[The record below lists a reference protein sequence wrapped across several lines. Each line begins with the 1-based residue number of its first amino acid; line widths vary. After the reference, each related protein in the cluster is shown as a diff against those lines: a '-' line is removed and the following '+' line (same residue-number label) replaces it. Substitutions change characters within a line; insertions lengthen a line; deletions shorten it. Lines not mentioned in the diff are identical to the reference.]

1 MLLAVIGDLSSADI
15 ELTVPVDSRLSVF
28 NRIDKIALPVS
39 SADSLRVI
47 LAEQASMADAI
58 ILIAPEC
65 GGCLSMCCEWL
76 EPFQAK
82 FLSPRRGFVELTANK
97 QQTAEWLTARG
108 VLVPNGRLLSE
119 LDSLQRM
126 QNFRFPVVV
135 KPVDGAGSD
144 QIQVVEDFGSLSW
157 PENPQN
163 FRVESFVRGT
173 AVSVSVLCGGN
184 NFELLP
190 PTGQVFDSQPIGNY
204 VGTLYPLPGQLAT
217 RATALAAK
225 TMSVLPLTRG
235 YIGIDMILSSEN
247 STLDCVVEVNPRLT
261 MSYVKLR
268 KICDFNL
275 GMRMIEIAKRG
286 LLPQHV

>member
-1 MLLAVIGDLSSADI
+1 MLLAVVRDLRSSDI
-15 ELTVPVDSRLSVF
+15 ELAVPIDARLSVF
-28 NRIDKIALPVS
+28 NRLDKIALPVF
-39 SADSLRVI
+39 SADSLQVI
-47 LAEQASMADAI
+47 LAGQASMADAI
-58 ILIAPEC
+58 ILIAPES
-65 GGCLSMCCEWL
+65 GGCLSMCCQWL

-82 FLSPRRGFVELTANK
+82 FLSPHRGFVDLTANK

-119 LDSLQRM
+119 LDSLQPI
-126 QNFRFPVVV
+126 QDFICPVVI

-144 QIQVVEDFGSLSW
+144 QVQIVENFESVSW
-157 PENPQN
+157 PENPQD

-184 NFELLP
+184 HVELLP

-204 VGTLYPLPGQLAT
+204 VGTLFPLPRQLAT

-225 TMSVLPLTRG
+225 TMSVLPVTRG
-235 YIGIDMILSSEN
+235 YIGIDMILSSE
-247 STLDCVVEVNPRLT
+247 SPTLDCVVEVNPRLT
-261 MSYVKLR
+261 MSYIKLR
-268 KICDFNL
+268 EICDFNV

-286 LLPQHV
+286 LLPGKL